1 MGSKRKTPG
10 INGSSSADIA
20 FMLLIFFLITTSM
33 DTDKGL
39 ARRLPPPVPKDQKKN
54 DVDVN
59 KRNLVV
65 VLINSSNQI
74 LFNGEPTDIKQLKDK
89 VKEFIDNPY
98 NDANKPEKVEED
110 VPFFGKVMTAKK
122 HVISLQNDRG
132 TEYQAYISVQN
143 ELAKAYNELRDDISR
158 KKFGKLFAD
167 LDEDQQKA
175 VQQIY
180 PQKIS
185 EAEPKNYGLPDLVF
199 AFLFFIM
206 MVTSMRE
213 VTLMVQFRAPQA
225 TELQK
230 LEKKSL
236 VTFIYVGKPTQE
248 YQAKMGSEARLQLN
262 DKFAEVSEIQDYIA
276 QEKSSMKEEDQPFMT
291 VSIKADKETKMGLIT
306 DVKQALREAYALK
319 ISYSARQA
327 AD

>member
-39 ARRLPPPVPKDQKKN
+39 ARRLPPPVPKDQKK
-54 DVDVN
+54 DEQVDVN
-59 KRNLVV
+59 KRNLVT
-65 VLINSSNQI
+65 VLINSSNQV

-89 VKEFIDNPY
+89 VKEYFDNPY

-110 VPFFGKVMTAKK
+110 VDFFGKVMVAKK

-158 KKFGKLFAD
+158 KKFGKVFAE
-167 LDEDQQKA
+167 LEEDQQKA

-185 EAEPKNYGLPDLVF
+185 EAEPKNYGD
-199 AFLFFIM
+199 
-206 MVTSMRE
+206 
-213 VTLMVQFRAPQA
+213 
-225 TELQK
+225 
-230 LEKKSL
+230 KK
-236 VTFIYVGKPTQE
+236 
-248 YQAKMGSEARLQLN
+248 
-262 DKFAEVSEIQDYIA
+262 
-276 QEKSSMKEEDQPFMT
+276 
-291 VSIKADKETKMGLIT
+291 
-306 DVKQALREAYALK
+306 
-319 ISYSARQA
+319 
-327 AD
+327 

>member
-39 ARRLPPPVPKDQKKN
+39 ARRLPPPVPKDQKK
-54 DVDVN
+54 DEQVDVN
-59 KRNLVV
+59 KRNLVT
-65 VLINSSNQI
+65 VLINSSNQV

-89 VKEFIDNPY
+89 VKEYIDNPY

-110 VPFFGKVMTAKK
+110 VDFFGKVMVAKK

-143 ELAKAYNELRDDISR
+143 ELAKAYNDLRDDISR
-158 KKFGKLFAD
+158 KKFGKVFAE
-167 LDEDQQKA
+167 LEEDQQKA

-185 EAEPKNYGLPDLVF
+185 EAEPKNYGD
-199 AFLFFIM
+199 
-206 MVTSMRE
+206 
-213 VTLMVQFRAPQA
+213 
-225 TELQK
+225 
-230 LEKKSL
+230 KK
-236 VTFIYVGKPTQE
+236 
-248 YQAKMGSEARLQLN
+248 
-262 DKFAEVSEIQDYIA
+262 
-276 QEKSSMKEEDQPFMT
+276 
-291 VSIKADKETKMGLIT
+291 
-306 DVKQALREAYALK
+306 
-319 ISYSARQA
+319 
-327 AD
+327 

>member
-54 DVDVN
+54 EQVDVN

-143 ELAKAYNELRDDISR
+143 ELAKAYNELRDVVSR
-158 KKFGKLFAD
+158 KKFGKAFAD
-167 LDEDQQKA
+167 LDEEQQKA

-185 EAEPKNYGLPDLVF
+185 EAEPKNYGD
-199 AFLFFIM
+199 
-206 MVTSMRE
+206 
-213 VTLMVQFRAPQA
+213 
-225 TELQK
+225 
-230 LEKKSL
+230 KK
-236 VTFIYVGKPTQE
+236 
-248 YQAKMGSEARLQLN
+248 
-262 DKFAEVSEIQDYIA
+262 
-276 QEKSSMKEEDQPFMT
+276 
-291 VSIKADKETKMGLIT
+291 
-306 DVKQALREAYALK
+306 
-319 ISYSARQA
+319 
-327 AD
+327 

>member
-39 ARRLPPPVPKDQKKN
+39 ARRLPPPVPKDQKK
-54 DVDVN
+54 DEQVDVN
-59 KRNLVV
+59 KRNLVT
-65 VLINSSNQI
+65 VLINSSNQV

-89 VKEFIDNPY
+89 VKEYIDNPY

-110 VPFFGKVMTAKK
+110 VDFFGKVMVAKK

-158 KKFGKLFAD
+158 KKFGKVFAE
-167 LDEDQQKA
+167 LEEDQQKA

-185 EAEPKNYGLPDLVF
+185 EAEPKNYGG
-199 AFLFFIM
+199 
-206 MVTSMRE
+206 
-213 VTLMVQFRAPQA
+213 
-225 TELQK
+225 
-230 LEKKSL
+230 KK
-236 VTFIYVGKPTQE
+236 
-248 YQAKMGSEARLQLN
+248 
-262 DKFAEVSEIQDYIA
+262 
-276 QEKSSMKEEDQPFMT
+276 
-291 VSIKADKETKMGLIT
+291 
-306 DVKQALREAYALK
+306 
-319 ISYSARQA
+319 
-327 AD
+327 